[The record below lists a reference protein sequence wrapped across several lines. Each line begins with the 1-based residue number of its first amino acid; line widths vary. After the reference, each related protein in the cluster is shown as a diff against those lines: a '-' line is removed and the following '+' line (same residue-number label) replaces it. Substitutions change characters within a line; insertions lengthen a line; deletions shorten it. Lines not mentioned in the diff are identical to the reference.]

1 MKGQQLIGKIRI
13 NNMAFNTYNGVF
25 AEEKKLGQK
34 IEIDCEMDYPIE
46 TMVKTDELEETV
58 SYADVYETI
67 AEFVAHH
74 NYNLIE
80 SLANNLQHEL
90 FKTYPMLNGIRLRI
104 RKYSVPIAGI
114 FDNVEIEVAG
124 SK

>member
-1 MKGQQLIGKIRI
+1 MVCLRKRKSLAK
-13 NNMAFNTYNGVF
+13 
-25 AEEKKLGQK
+25 K
-34 IEIDCEMDYPIE
+34 IEIDCEVDYPIE
-46 TMVKTDELEETV
+46 TMVRTDELDETV

-80 SLANNLQHEL
+80 SLANNLLREL
-90 FKTYPMLNGIRLRI
+90 FKTYPMLDGIHLCI
-104 RKYSVPIAGI
+104 RKYSMPIAGI

-124 SK
+124 SRLRLMTI